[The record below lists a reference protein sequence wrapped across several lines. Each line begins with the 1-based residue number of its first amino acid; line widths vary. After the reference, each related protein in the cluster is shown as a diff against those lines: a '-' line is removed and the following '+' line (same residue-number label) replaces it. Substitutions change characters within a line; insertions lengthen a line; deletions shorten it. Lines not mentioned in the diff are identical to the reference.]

1 MCDCSWLPKVAI
13 GMGARLTMQY
23 ISIILPYTMT
33 KIMML
38 NIRMVM
44 PMKKLCRKS
53 PNRGP
58 TSICIR
64 LDCSMDKPMSLTRVF
79 PAMMPLESDTTF
91 CVRSKIAITM
101 SKVLLMS
108 HTETAVLKIQRMMRA
123 GSNCAMLLCWVIISM
138 SS

>member
-1 MCDCSWLPKVAI
+1 
-13 GMGARLTMQY
+13 
-23 ISIILPYTMT
+23 
-33 KIMML
+33 MML
-38 NIRMVM
+38 KIRMVM
-44 PMKKLCRKS
+44 PMKKLCRNS

-64 LDCSMDKPMSLTRVF
+64 LASNIDKPMSLTRVF

-91 CVRSKIAITM
+91 WVMSNTAITI

-123 GSNCAMLLCWVIISM
+123 GSNCAILLC
-138 SS
+138 

>member
-1 MCDCSWLPKVAI
+1 M
-13 GMGARLTMQY
+13 
-23 ISIILPYTMT
+23 
-33 KIMML
+33 MML
-38 NIRMVM
+38 KIRIVM
-44 PMKKLCRKS
+44 PMKKLCRNS

-64 LDCSMDKPMSLTRVF
+64 LASNIDKPMSLTRVF

-91 CVRSKIAITM
+91 WVMSNTAITI

>member
-1 MCDCSWLPKVAI
+1 
-13 GMGARLTMQY
+13 
-23 ISIILPYTMT
+23 MT
-33 KIMML
+33 KMMML
-38 NIRMVM
+38 KIRMVM

-64 LDCSMDKPMSLTRVF
+64 LASNIDKPMSLTRVF

-91 CVRSKIAITM
+91 CVKSNTAMTI
-101 SKVLLMS
+101 SKVLEMNQ
-108 HTETAVLKIQRMMRA
+108 TDTAVLKIQRMMSA
-123 GSNCAMLLCWVIISM
+123 GSNCAILLCWVIISI

>member
-1 MCDCSWLPKVAI
+1 
-13 GMGARLTMQY
+13 
-23 ISIILPYTMT
+23 MT
-33 KIMML
+33 KITML

-44 PMKKLCRKS
+44 PMKKDCKNS

-91 CVRSKIAITM
+91 CVRSKTAITM

-108 HTETAVLKIQRMMRA
+108 HTDTAVLKIQRMMRA
-123 GSNCAMLLCWVIISM
+123 GSNCAMLLCWVIISIN
-138 SS
+138 S